1 MSDAGD
7 EERLR
12 GNERRDCERR
22 SREPRGGP
30 GREVDAR
37 DRGRNEGRTSSAG
50 FIVRDRTSR
59 VRTCWRV
66 CPGRRE
72 REQPPC
78 CLSTW
83 RSHFWGTRF
92 EKFNGGFRPISRVCE
107 PSSRWPIRF
116 RQGSAII
123 TPTRQYGRGAIPA
136 FIDGD
141 RDDDER
147 GAGRRGRGW
156 DRQIRP
162 RIFRGGIRGPE
173 STTSAGSARPGESR
187 ASSPVQAGVVDFGV
201 GDPLLLR
208 RPTAS
213 RAAVL
218 GDPSGCV
225 GARWEVRIESRDR
238 APEWRSC
245 ARREGENR
253 RRGRRGCGQG
263 GCRRGRGRWK
273 RRRGG

>member
-116 RQGSAII
+116 RQGSAI
-123 TPTRQYGRGAIPA
+123 TPPHAVWP
-136 FIDGD
+136 
-141 RDDDER
+141 
-147 GAGRRGRGW
+147 RRNPRLHRW
-156 DRQIRP
+156 RP
-162 RIFRGGIRGPE
+162 RRRRARCWSEGPGVGSVDPPPDFPPRHPRPREHDIGRFRAPGRVSRFI
-173 STTSAGSARPGESR
+173 TSA
-187 ASSPVQAGVVDFGV
+187 
-201 GDPLLLR
+201 
-208 RPTAS
+208 
-213 RAAVL
+213 
-218 GDPSGCV
+218 SG
-225 GARWEVRIESRDR
+225 
-238 APEWRSC
+238 
-245 ARREGENR
+245 
-253 RRGRRGCGQG
+253 GCGLWG
-263 GCRRGRGRWK
+263 
-273 RRRGG
+273 

>member
-1 MSDAGD
+1 MSDAVD

-12 GNERRDCERR
+12 GNERREMANGEVASLGGD
-22 SREPRGGP
+22 RGGRWTRVIE
-30 GREVDAR
+30 GRMKDVPPAR
-37 DRGRNEGRTSSAG
+37 GSSFVIERHARGRAGVCAGSASSLL
-50 FIVRDRTSR
+50 VVS
-59 VRTCWRV
+59 V
-66 CPGRRE
+66 
-72 REQPPC
+72 
-78 CLSTW
+78 S
-83 RSHFWGTRF
+83 SHFWGTRF
-92 EKFNGGFRPISRVCE
+92 EKFNGGFRPILRVCE

-116 RQGSAII
+116 RQRSGWVTQS
-123 TPTRQYGRGAIPA
+123 GRRAIPA

-218 GDPSGCV
+218 GDPSGCA
-225 GARWEVRIESRDR
+225 GAR
-238 APEWRSC
+238 
-245 ARREGENR
+245 
-253 RRGRRGCGQG
+253 
-263 GCRRGRGRWK
+263 
-273 RRRGG
+273 